1 MLFCCFCVE
10 IYTDICYT
18 ICSEWRSSNMNDNI
32 SVVGTQIKAF
42 RLEAGLSQEQLSKLC
57 GIDRAQISRIES
69 GEVGGVSYVT
79 VDKILN
85 SLGHRLEPVKLDN
98 KTKLLLHPFVKWAGG
113 KTQLLDVIVSHMP
126 KAFNKYYEPFVGGG
140 ALLFKIQPKSFSI
153 SDSNSELITVYKC
166 FQEDEL
172 FNKLKEELEKHE
184 ANHSEE
190 YYYKIREMDRD
201 DVFKDLPLYCR
212 AARMVYLNK
221 ACFNGLY
228 RVNSKGLFNVPSG
241 KKKTVNCYDRE
252 NFMNLREF
260 FKNKK
265 ANITCC
271 DFEESVKK
279 AKAGDFVYFDPPYDT
294 WEDKDSFTSYNKNAF
309 GKDEQRRLADVY
321 KKLSDKGV
329 YVMLSNHNTEFIRE
343 LYKDFHVNVVPA
355 KRMINSKAD
364 GRGEV
369 EEVLITNYE

>member
-1 MLFCCFCVE
+1 M
-10 IYTDICYT
+10 D
-18 ICSEWRSSNMNDNI
+18 DNLAI
-32 SVVGTQIKAF
+32 IGTQIKSY

-69 GEVGGVSYVT
+69 GEVSGVSYIT
-79 VDKILN
+79 IDKIFN
-85 SLGHRLEPVKLDN
+85 SLGHRLEPVKI
-98 KTKLLLHPFVKWAGG
+98 TKKADFMVHPFVKWAGG
-113 KTQLLDVIVSHMP
+113 KTQLLEVIVAHMP
-126 KAFNKYYEPFVGGG
+126 KTFNKYYEPFVGGG
-140 ALLFKIQPKSFSI
+140 ALLFKIQPNSFSI
-153 SDSNSELITVYKC
+153 NDSNNELIAVYNC
-166 FQEDEL
+166 FQEDGL

-184 ANHSEE
+184 TNHSEE
-190 YYYKIREMDRD
+190 YYYQIREMDRD
-201 DVFKDLPLYCR
+201 DSFKELPVYIR

-241 KKKTVNCYDRE
+241 KKKSVNCFDRD
-252 NFMNLREF
+252 NFENLREF
-260 FKNKK
+260 FKSKK

-294 WEDKDSFTSYNKNAF
+294 WEDKDSFTSYDKNAF
-309 GKDEQRRLADVY
+309 GKDEQKRLAEVY

-343 LYKDFHVNVVPA
+343 LYKDFHINIVPA